1 MCEHLCGRKEVCS
14 TQQCVQYPT
23 LRPTT
28 IFPPKQAHISYH
40 VRRADFPTTCF
51 NPVFYCPK
59 SLLLTWVHVLRG
71 STSGNYT
78 SLSFPVIGNSH
89 QGNLQPPISRSGNW
103 LLSMVEE
110 NPDVANGMWTRT
122 SSSSP
127 WERTAGSEPVTSDV
141 ISLHAY
147 YLWSITPNNSY
158 YLHLGS
164 WPSIVTGIV
173 WTLHLALLV
182 LILFL

>member
-1 MCEHLCGRKEVCS
+1 MCS
-14 TQQCVQYPT
+14 TPLSSLLPFFSPSKLTFLITQVEQ
-23 LRPTT
+23 
-28 IFPPKQAHISYH
+28 IFPLLVS
-40 VRRADFPTTCF
+40 TS
-51 NPVFYCPK
+51 VFYCPK

-122 SSSSP
+122 SSSSS
-127 WERTAGSEPVTSDV
+127 WERTPGSEPVTSNA

-147 YLWSITPNNSY
+147 YLWSITANNSY
-158 YLHLGS
+158 YLHLCS

-173 WTLHLALLV
+173 WTVHLALL
-182 LILFL
+182 LIFFCNKTTDRSEW